1 MKLADAVNS
10 GKKIKRPSKHDAFG
24 WLSQRDDG
32 CVFLDMDGS
41 QRQLQLKDLIADD
54 WMIEEKI
61 VVITKTTFVES
72 FQKVLNRMG
81 GSVDIL
87 AFEKNLIRELGLD
100 G

>member
-32 CVFLDMDGS
+32 CVFLDMNGS

-54 WMIEEKI
+54 WMIDEKMI
-61 VVITKTTFVES
+61 AITKTLFIETYEAALKSNPPVS
-72 FQKVLNRMG
+72 FFSFR
-81 GSVDIL
+81 DH
-87 AFEKNLIRELGLD
+87 LIKELGLE
-100 G
+100 

>member
-1 MKLADAVNS
+1 
-10 GKKIKRPSKHDAFG
+10 
-24 WLSQRDDG
+24 
-32 CVFLDMDGS
+32 MDGS